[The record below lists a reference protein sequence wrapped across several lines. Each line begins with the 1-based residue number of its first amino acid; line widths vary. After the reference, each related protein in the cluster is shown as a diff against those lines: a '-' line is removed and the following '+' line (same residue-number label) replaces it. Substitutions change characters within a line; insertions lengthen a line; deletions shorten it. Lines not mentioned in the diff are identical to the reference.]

1 MNRLIVAIFVLSGA
15 IGYIS
20 CSRNIIPGLKAGKSG
35 KEFDEASYNY
45 NYVEGVRRKLMG
57 NLGEALNYFEQAIA
71 INPRSDASYYQMA
84 QIVLNN
90 QDIVNGKKYI
100 KKAYELD
107 PGNYWY
113 NLILA
118 GIYYQEKNIDST
130 IICYENAIN
139 RHPEK
144 IDLQVALANLYI
156 ENKNFEKSRSL
167 LNKLDEKYGVNENT
181 TVLLV
186 RSLMAEKKYREALSK
201 TMELIDQDPDNIVF
215 NGLSAEI
222 YRGQGENQKALEV
235 YNKLIERNPDNPGL
249 QLSVCD
255 FLLSE
260 RSYDQLFFLMNSV
273 VKNSKIA
280 REDLM
285 TLMAKLMDDSSIV
298 KNYGREMELT
308 MMILEANFK
317 DDDVVMMMRPE
328 FLQKEK
334 RTAEAALRLEEI
346 IKQNPNNYFAWERL
360 LMVYYE
366 LKDYRKLEE
375 RGEEC
380 ATKFNRSLIAKI
392 MYADGAMENKNFPT
406 ALEELRKADILAGDN
421 KEMKLQVLTMK
432 ADVYYRMK
440 DYSQA
445 FKNFDEALKLN
456 NSDLTVMNNYAY
468 YLAEQNTRLKE
479 AEKMAKE
486 VIDKEQDNRTF
497 LDTYAWVLYKRGK
510 THDALRIM
518 EKIVIPGAGVDAEY
532 YEHYG
537 YILKRIG
544 KCQEAVKQWEIALSI
559 DKSKNNLVKEIENCK
574 K

>member
-1 MNRLIVAIFVLSGA
+1 MNKLKVILFTLSGA
-15 IGYIS
+15 IVFAS
-20 CSRNIIPGLKAGKSG
+20 CNKNIIPGLKQGKAG
-35 KEFDEASYNY
+35 KEFDEASYSY
-45 NYVEGVRRKLMG
+45 LYVEGVKQKLMG
-57 NLGEALNYFEQAIA
+57 NLGEALNYFEQTIA
-71 INPRSDASYYQMA
+71 INPQSDASYYQMA

-90 QDIVNGKKYI
+90 RDIVNGKKYI
-100 KKAYELD
+100 KKACELD

-113 NLILA
+113 NMILA

-130 IICYENAIN
+130 IICYENTIKN
-139 RHPEK
+139 HPEK

-167 LNKLDEKYGVNENT
+167 LNNLDEKYGINENT

-186 RSLMAEKKYREALSK
+186 RSLMAENKYKEALAK
-201 TMELIDQDPDNIVF
+201 AMELINQNPDSVLF
-215 NGLSAEI
+215 NGLLAEI

-260 RSYDQLFFLMNSV
+260 KNYDQLFLLMNSV
-273 VKNSKIA
+273 VINNKIA
-280 REDLM
+280 KEDLM
-285 TLMAKLMDDSSIV
+285 ALMAKMMDDSNIV
-298 KNYGREMELT
+298 RNYGKEMELT
-308 MMILEANFK
+308 MMILEANYK
-317 DDDVVMMMRPE
+317 DDDIVIMLRPE
-328 FLQKEK
+328 FLEKESK
-334 RTAEAALRLEEI
+334 MTEASLRLEEI

-360 LMVYYE
+360 LLVYYA
-366 LKDYRKLEE
+366 LKDYKMLQE

-380 ATKFNRSLIAKI
+380 ATKFNRSVIAKI
-392 MYADGAMENKNFPT
+392 LYADGAMENKNFPT

-440 DYSQA
+440 DYSEA
-445 FKNFDEALKLN
+445 FKNFEDALKLN
-456 NSDLTVMNNYAY
+456 NNDLTVMNNYAY

-486 VIDKEQDNRTF
+486 VIEKEKDNKTF
-497 LDTYAWVLYKRGK
+497 LDTYAWVLFKRGK
-510 THDALRIM
+510 TREALKIM
-518 EKIVIPGAGVDAEY
+518 EKLITPDGKADAEY

-537 YILKRIG
+537 FILKKLR
-544 KCQEAVKQWEIALSI
+544 KCEEAVKQWEIALTI
-559 DKSKNNLVKEIENCK
+559 DKSKTNLIKEKENCEK
-574 K
+574 